1 MSYMWDEFNIKTFP
15 AETIVYR
22 DGLFCP
28 DLSTLKN
35 DIITTRYDLPVHVIY
50 VGKIDE
56 DCALDVNIGVDNQN
70 VFISVDVDIEK
81 SATLNIDVKNA
92 GFNSQVRGNVMI
104 KNSGNLELNINAR
117 HLLKNTGILIHTKL
131 YAGEN
136 SFSKISGVAIID
148 RDCPDCESDI
158 GFSAMAEQGAKIQFM
173 PAQRI
178 SAEPTRADHS
188 AGIFRPA
195 DAQIQYLNQA
205 GLDNAA
211 VKNVMKEAFLNSND
225 LF

>member
-1 MSYMWDEFNIKTFP
+1 MWDEFNIKTFP

-22 DGLFCP
+22 DGLFYP

-50 VGKIDE
+50 VGKIDTE
-56 DCALDVNIGVDNQN
+56 CALDVNIGVDNQN
-70 VFISVDVDIEK
+70 VFISVDVDVEK

-211 VKNVMKEAFLNSND
+211 VKNIMKEAFLNNND

>member
-35 DIITTRYDLPVHVIY
+35 DIITTRYDLPIHVIY
-50 VGKIDE
+50 VGKIDGN
-56 DCALDVNIGVDNQN
+56 CALDVNIGVDNQN
-70 VFISVDVDIEK
+70 VFISVDVDVEK

-178 SAEPTRADHS
+178 SAEPARADHS

-211 VKNVMKEAFLNSND
+211 VKNIMKEAFLNSND

>member
-22 DGLFCP
+22 DGLFYP

-50 VGKIDE
+50 VGKIDTE
-56 DCALDVNIGVDNQN
+56 CALDVNIGVDNQN
-70 VFISVDVDIEK
+70 VFISVDVDVEK

-211 VKNVMKEAFLNSND
+211 VKNIMKEAFLNNND